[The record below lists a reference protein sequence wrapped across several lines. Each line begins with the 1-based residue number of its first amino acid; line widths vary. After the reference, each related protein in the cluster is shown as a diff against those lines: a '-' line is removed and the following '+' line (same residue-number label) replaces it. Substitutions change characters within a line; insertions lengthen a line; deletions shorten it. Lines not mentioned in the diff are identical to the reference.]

1 MWYCFSIEHAVKVGK
16 HDVISIVQD
25 KHAILADATQDVR
38 KWDAHVLPQHI
49 VAERSGK
56 SQADTHEHY
65 QQVFAKFEPLSIQ
78 TSTKM
83 VTQFHPWYLGMSHPF
98 TLAWPWVFRVIN
110 LNDLVKWK
118 QADFK
123 IIWTPPLSL

>member
-38 KWDAHVLPQHI
+38 KWDAHIQPEHI

-56 SQADTHEHY
+56 SQAYMATL
-65 QQVFAKFEPLSIQ
+65 LSSPVQ
-78 TSTKM
+78 
-83 VTQFHPWYLGMSHPF
+83 PN
-98 TLAWPWVFRVIN
+98 TL
-110 LNDLVKWK
+110 
-118 QADFK
+118 
-123 IIWTPPLSL
+123 